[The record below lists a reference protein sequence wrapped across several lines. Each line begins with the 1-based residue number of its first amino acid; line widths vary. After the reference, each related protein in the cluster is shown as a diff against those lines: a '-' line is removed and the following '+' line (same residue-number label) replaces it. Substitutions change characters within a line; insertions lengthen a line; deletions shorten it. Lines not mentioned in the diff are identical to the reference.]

1 MYRKILISLIA
12 FVSFTACATTKRS
25 EANTAKQSHET
36 DSLIL
41 TPSEQQ
47 PIIHR
52 GHAAHASH
60 ASHASHYSS
69 R

>member
-1 MYRKILISLIA
+1 MKKIIMVLLSL
-12 FVSFTACATTKRS
+12 VSLCYCSTSK
-25 EANTAKQSHET
+25 NTELKSKKVEVT

-41 TPSEQQ
+41 NPSDQQ

-60 ASHASHYSS
+60 ASHYSHYSS
-69 R
+69 I